1 MRHIVLMVGAALAFA
16 GVASAQNKKVSP
28 DEAAGVQNRR
38 GDTSPG
44 GGFSNLESN
53 SRIDDYF
60 NQDEQI
66 NVNPDS
72 GVVKVLRV
80 NQKNLIND
88 FVTAVFPLNTVV
100 PREIRNVFR
109 TVCGK
114 EGGRAEV
121 IQDKVTKKYWLQ
133 VICPAFMLPHIEEAA
148 KQLDQAW
155 IQEVRDGSATGEY
168 RAKFRPI
175 ETFDAIAS
183 FYAGEGATFTDTNGN
198 RVLRRDEPY
207 RVEKFIAA
215 CEELD
220 QPPPQAHL
228 KVRIYEVDTS
238 NDLKL
243 GVDWIAWKNGPG
255 RSLFQ
260 AIFSGQDSYTRY
272 RNATGFFDPNLGTTT
287 VINPGTHSITNDSS
301 QYLLSANYVLTTAY
315 LDFLRVKG
323 KARSLAEPE
332 IFVRN
337 ARTATWSSTTQFLS
351 FAVAPSDP
359 GPTGTKPTLLDKNP
373 AGGSIADQNF
383 THNRT
388 LKHRLASTTATNQV
402 GLSLTVTPVVGMESA
417 EVQFTFSSTEL
428 SGTTPQG
435 TPIISTR
442 TITSKQRLVDGQ
454 PFVFGGL
461 TRTEDVRANNK
472 APWLGDIPGLGY
484 LFGQETT
491 SARRKEM
498 IITVLPKLIQG
509 CHEKVADP
517 GHLETMAM
525 ASGDKSFDPPE
536 SCWGFDKWIFDTVE
550 HPSDDGTVRD
560 PTLVR

>member
-1 MRHIVLMVGAALAFA
+1 
-16 GVASAQNKKVSP
+16 
-28 DEAAGVQNRR
+28 VQNRR
-38 GDTSPG
+38 GDASPG
-44 GGFSNLESN
+44 GGFSTGEAN

-88 FVTAVFPLNTVV
+88 FVTAVFPLNTRA
-100 PREIRNVFR
+100 PARESATSSAPSAR
-109 TVCGK
+109 K

-121 IQDKVTKKYWLQ
+121 IQDKVQKKYWLQ
-133 VICPAFMLPHIEEAA
+133 VICPAFMLPHIEEAVR
-148 KQLDQAW
+148 QLDQAW
-155 IQEVRDGSATGEY
+155 IKEVADGSVDRRVPREVPADRDVRRHRVVLRRRRRDLHRHE
-168 RAKFRPI
+168 RQPA
-175 ETFDAIAS
+175 
-183 FYAGEGATFTDTNGN
+183 
-198 RVLRRDEPY
+198 VLRRDEPY
-207 RVEKFIAA
+207 RVEKYIAA

-359 GPTGTKPTLLDKNP
+359 GPFGTKPALLDKNP

-388 LKHRLASTTATNQV
+388 LKHRLGSTTATNQV

-517 GHLETMAM
+517 GHLETMAK
-525 ASGDKSFDPPE
+525 ANGEQSFDPPE
-536 SCWGFDKWIFDTVE
+536 SCWGFDKMIFDTVE